1 MKKVDKDVLVDA
13 SSRLLFT
20 LKEEELDTLLE
31 EFKILQAQME
41 MMKEVEGLEKYEP
54 MTFPF
59 DVSVDYLRD
68 DVPSEPLSRDDVL
81 KNAGSVKD
89 GEIKLPKVVG

>member
-1 MKKVDKDVLVDA
+1 MKKVDKAVLVDA

-20 LKEEELDTLLE
+20 LREEELGTLLE
-31 EFKILQAQME
+31 EFKTLQAQME
-41 MMKEVEGLEKYEP
+41 AMKEVAGLEGYEP

-59 DVSVDYLRD
+59 EVSVDYLRD
-68 DVPSEPLSRDDVL
+68 DVASEPLSPEEVL
-81 KNAGSVKD
+81 MNAGSVKD